1 MKLWFLI
8 QLRKPVTFGFGKRF
22 MESNPFA
29 VLSLIVAPA
38 ILTNATSVLIMST
51 SNRLAR
57 GVDRAR
63 EISKQHEETNDFSG
77 EEPRRRLRELAAAEQ
92 RALLLLHALR
102 SFYVALGA
110 FASAAFVSLLGAV
123 LSRVELE
130 HVVLLLEVAG
140 VTTGLVAV
148 SAMVYGSAL
157 LLQETR
163 IAVRV
168 ISERAATVRGR
179 VATGQP
185 LVNDPDKH
193 L

>member
-1 MKLWFLI
+1 MSG
-8 QLRKPVTFGFGKRF
+8 LRKLH
-22 MESNPFA
+22 MDSNPFA

-63 EISKQHEETNDFSG
+63 EISKQLEETKDFSG
-77 EEPRRRLRELAAAEQ
+77 EEPQRRLRELTAAEQ
-92 RALLLLHALR
+92 RTLLLLHSLR

-110 FASAAFVSLLGAV
+110 FAAAAFVSLLGAV
-123 LSRVELE
+123 LSRVELDK
-130 HVVLLLEVAG
+130 VVYLLEVAG
-140 VTTGLVAV
+140 VMTGLVAV

-157 LLQETR
+157 LLRETR

-168 ISERAATVRGR
+168 IGERAACVRER
-179 VATGQP
+179 VAGGKSLTIEA
-185 LVNDPDKH
+185 DKH